1 MNNSLNNDRLI
12 NMSETK
18 LRCHYCGSNSYKYKR
33 KIKDFFLYKC
43 TRCNLLFTGI
53 SISEKLQTKTNFDV
67 YSKPYIDDYISRS
80 KNLKK
85 RFSSRI
91 SEIEEI
97 KRGGRLLDLGCGI
110 GLFLETVNEYSSYNW
125 ELFGVDVNDR
135 LIKTA
140 RERLPFVKYYC
151 GTLSTRPFSSN
162 YFDCVTCFDV
172 LEHDLN
178 LKHTLVEIKRV
189 LKPNGLLVVQVPNRA
204 SLMAYLCDDEWD
216 WWSVPDHIFHFT
228 PKTLTL
234 TMEDYGF
241 RLVKTFTWDPAQE
254 FVSNI
259 RGTILMKTSQNFS
272 NRKLT
277 KALTV
282 PFYLVWIVK
291 NILEKR
297 FNLGGLMVMS
307 FQKT

>member
-1 MNNSLNNDRLI
+1 MKDI
-12 NMSETK
+12 K
-18 LRCHYCGSNSYKYKR
+18 LRCHYCGSDSFTFR
-33 KIKDFFLYKC
+33 REIKDFSLYECNKC
-43 TRCNLLFTGI
+43 DLLFTGI
-53 SISEKLQTKTNFDV
+53 STSEVLQIKTNSEI
-67 YSKPYIDDYISRS
+67 YSKVYIDNYLSRAE
-80 KNLKK
+80 NLKK
-85 RFSSRI
+85 RFVSRI
-91 SEIEEI
+91 REIEQI

-110 GLFLETVNEYSSYNW
+110 GLFLEAVNEYSRHDW
-125 ELFGVDVNDR
+125 EVFGIDINSD
-135 LIKTA
+135 LIKSA
-140 RERLPFVKYYC
+140 RERLPSAKYYC

-172 LEHDLN
+172 FEHDLN

-189 LKPNGLLVVQVPNRA
+189 LKPNGLLVVQAPNRA

-234 TMEDYGF
+234 TMEHYGF

-259 RGTILMKTSQNFS
+259 RGTILKKTSQNFL